1 MAEIIFVLGSP
12 RSGTTFIA
20 DEICKRLNTPL
31 LPEAQ
36 WIIDK
41 ILSREIGNY
50 SKKNWNTY
58 VDICT
63 QEIIDNVS
71 LINNFKKE
79 CISRGLN
86 FNYKIVEHTPQNIL
100 YLEKIISIPFNDII
114 QIQYLD
120 NIIERYG
127 NDFFFV
133 APLRSPEKSIASLN
147 TQPWFNEGVM
157 KAALFNLRCLIKLF
171 KHREKIIFLDLDD
184 QNISKKLDLLFAPLS
199 EKKSCYVNT
208 IKKSEELLKSHGYFN
223 NLKSTT
229 SKSIVGRLFS
239 LPSIVLYK
247 FLKTKVFKV

>member
-50 SKKNWNTY
+50 SRKNWNTY

-100 YLEKIISIPFNDII
+100 YL
-114 QIQYLD
+114 D
-120 NIIERYG
+120 NIIDQYG

-147 TQPWFNEGVM
+147 TQPWFNKGVM
-157 KAALFNLRCLIKLF
+157 KAALFNLRCLLKLF

-229 SKSIVGRLFS
+229 SKSIAGRLFS
-239 LPSIVLYK
+239 IPSIVLYK